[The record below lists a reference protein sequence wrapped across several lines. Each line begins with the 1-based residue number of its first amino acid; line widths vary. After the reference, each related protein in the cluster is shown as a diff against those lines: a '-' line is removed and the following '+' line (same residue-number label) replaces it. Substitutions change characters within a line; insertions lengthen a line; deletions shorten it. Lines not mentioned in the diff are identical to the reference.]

1 MSDKKRIIIVDDDKA
16 VLESLE
22 KLLVL
27 SGFEALSTCD
37 PRDAVSKIKAFKPN
51 IILLDLL
58 MPHLGGLEICEILNA
73 DKDTQGIPII
83 VLSALDK
90 EADIKKAY
98 YLGVVDYI
106 TKPYDFQD
114 LLRKI
119 NKAVFYKDERPGL

>member
-83 VLSALDK
+83 ILSALDK

>member
-1 MSDKKRIIIVDDDKA
+1 MADKKRIIIVDDDKT

-27 SGFEALSTCD
+27 SGFEALSICE
-37 PRDAVSKIKAFKPN
+37 PREAVSKIKAFKPN

-73 DKDTQGIPII
+73 AKDTQGIPII
-83 VLSALDK
+83 ILSALDK

-98 YLGVVDYI
+98 RLGVVDYI

-119 NKAVFYKDERPGL
+119 NKAVFYKDERPGI

>member
-1 MSDKKRIIIVDDDKA
+1 MADKKKIIIVDDDKA

>member
-1 MSDKKRIIIVDDDKA
+1 MSDKKKIIIVDDDKA

-27 SGFEALSTCD
+27 SGFEALSTQD
-37 PRDAVSKIKAFKPN
+37 SREAVSKIKSFKPS

>member
-1 MSDKKRIIIVDDDKA
+1 MFDKKKIIIVDDDKA

-27 SGFEALSTCD
+27 SGFEALSTQD
-37 PRDAVSKIKAFKPN
+37 SREAVSKIKAFKPN

-73 DKDTQGIPII
+73 DKETQGIPIL

-90 EADIKKAY
+90 EVDIKKAY

>member
-1 MSDKKRIIIVDDDKA
+1 MSDKKRIIIVDDDKT

-27 SGFEALSTCD
+27 SGFETVSTYD
-37 PRDAVSKIKAFKPN
+37 PREAVSKIKAFKPN

-73 DKDTQGIPII
+73 DKDTRGIPII

-114 LLRKI
+114 LLHKI